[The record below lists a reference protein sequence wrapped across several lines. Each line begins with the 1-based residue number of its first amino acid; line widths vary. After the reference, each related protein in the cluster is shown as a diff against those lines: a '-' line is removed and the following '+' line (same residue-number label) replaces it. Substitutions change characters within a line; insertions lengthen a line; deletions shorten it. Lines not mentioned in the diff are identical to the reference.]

1 MAYCDTFTIPQLC
14 HNIHVQTSKNV
25 NVPLLLLQV
34 IASEAVTWL
43 YFVDSYARK
52 NDFGTLGPCLYVGTD
67 LGSLIAIVVSL
78 PERTGENRL
87 TEPVIVSPS
96 GSLFR

>member
-1 MAYCDTFTIPQLC
+1 M
-14 HNIHVQTSKNV
+14 
-25 NVPLLLLQV
+25 QV
-34 IASEAVTWL
+34 ISSEAVTWL

-52 NDFGTLGPCLYVGTD
+52 NDFATLGPCLYVGTD
-67 LGSLIAIVVSL
+67 LGSLIAIVVSI
-78 PERTGENRL
+78 PERGENRL

>member
-1 MAYCDTFTIPQLC
+1 M
-14 HNIHVQTSKNV
+14 
-25 NVPLLLLQV
+25 QV

-43 YFVDSYARK
+43 YFADSYARK
-52 NDFGTLGPCLYVGTD
+52 NDFGSLGSCLHVGTD

-78 PERTGENRL
+78 PDRQGDARL
-87 TEPVIVSPS
+87 TEPVVVSPS